1 MNIVTGTSEF
11 GASNYRIIKLIMEL
25 RARGISSTSVLSA
38 LEKVPRELFV
48 PEMFGL
54 EAYNNSTLPIEC
66 GQTISQPY
74 VVALMTEK
82 LDLNDRCKILEVGT
96 GTGFQTAI
104 LAQLCRRVYTIE
116 RYRRLLED
124 AEYRFRKLR
133 LTNITSMT
141 GDGTKGWPA
150 QAPFDRIMVTAAAP
164 RVPDQLLAQ
173 LKAGGKMIVPVDNSQ
188 GEQDLILF
196 HKDEDEAVSAEVL
209 CVVRFVPL
217 VSGAIKN
224 G

>member
-1 MNIVTGTSEF
+1 MNIVTGTVEF
-11 GASNYRIIKLIMEL
+11 VADNYRVIKLIMEL
-25 RARGISSTSVLSA
+25 RSRGISNTSVLSA

-48 PEMFGL
+48 PEMFAL

-82 LDLNDRCKILEVGT
+82 LDLNDRCKILEIGT

-116 RYRRLLED
+116 RYRLLLED
-124 AEYRFRKLR
+124 AEFRFRKLR

-150 QAPFDRIMVTAAAP
+150 QAPFDRIIVTAAAP
-164 RVPDQLLAQ
+164 QVPDELLAQ
-173 LKAGGKMIVPVDNSQ
+173 LKPGGKMIVPVDNAQ
-188 GEQDLILF
+188 GEQDLVLF
-196 HKDEDEAVSAEVL
+196 HKAEDETISTDVL

-217 VSGAIKN
+217 VPGVIKDS
-224 G
+224 

>member
-1 MNIVTGTSEF
+1 MNIVSGAGEF
-11 GASNYRIIKLIMEL
+11 AAGDYRVIKLIMEL
-25 RARGISSTSVLSA
+25 RSRGISSTPVLSA

-48 PEMFGL
+48 PELFSL

-74 VVALMTEK
+74 VVALMTEQ
-82 LDLNDRCKILEVGT
+82 LDLNDRCKILEIGT

-116 RYRRLLED
+116 RYRTLLED
-124 AEYRFRKLR
+124 AEFRFRKLR
-133 LTNITSMT
+133 LTNITSMA

-150 QAPFDRIMVTAAAP
+150 QAPFDRIIVTAAAP
-164 RVPDQLLAQ
+164 EAPAELLAQ
-173 LKAGGKMIVPVDNSQ
+173 LKQGGKMIAPVDNDT

-196 HKDEDEAVSAEVL
+196 HKGDDETISTKVL

-217 VSGAIKN
+217 VSGSI
-224 G
+224 